1 MSTALV
7 LLIVGL
13 TLFAAGSWVAL
24 NIRGAAAS
32 LERRAAANAELA
44 MHARG
49 DLGPPRRVAS
59 AGSYRLVGTL
69 IALCG
74 IVFTLGGL
82 LESL

>member
-1 MSTALV
+1 MAL
-7 LLIVGL
+7 GDGQGERDAAGFAPRRRRL

-44 MHARG
+44 MHPRG

-59 AGSYRLVGTL
+59 AG
-69 IALCG
+69 
-74 IVFTLGGL
+74 F
-82 LESL
+82 

>member
-7 LLIVGL
+7 LLTVGL

-32 LERRAAANAELA
+32 LERRAAANAELS

-49 DLGPPRRVAS
+49 DLGPARRVAS
-59 AGSYRLVGTL
+59 AGFYRLVGTV

-74 IVFTLGGL
+74 TVFTLGGL

>member
-1 MSTALV
+1 M
-7 LLIVGL
+7 GL
-13 TLFAAGSWVAL
+13 TLFTAGSWVAL
-24 NIRGAAAS
+24 NIRGVAAS
-32 LERRAAANAELA
+32 LERRAAANAERV

-59 AGSYRLVGTL
+59 ASFYRFLGTV

-74 IVFTLGGL
+74 SVFTLGGL

>member
-7 LLIVGL
+7 LLTVGL
-13 TLFAAGSWVAL
+13 PLYAAGTWVAL

-32 LERRAAANAELA
+32 LERRAAANAELS

-49 DLGPPRRVAS
+49 DLGPARRVAS
-59 AGSYRLVGTL
+59 AGFYRFVGTV

-74 IVFTLGGL
+74 TVFTLVGL